1 MIKILKYKVVNLEII
16 TIIGNRVGEVI
27 WRVVWISI
35 MLKLIM
41 KTVI

>member
-16 TIIGNRVGEVI
+16 TIIENRVEEVI